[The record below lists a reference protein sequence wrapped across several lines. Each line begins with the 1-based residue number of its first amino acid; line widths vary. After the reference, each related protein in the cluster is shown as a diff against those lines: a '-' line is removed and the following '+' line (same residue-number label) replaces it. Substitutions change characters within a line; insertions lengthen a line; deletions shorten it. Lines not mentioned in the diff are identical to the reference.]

1 VRFLLDVNV
10 LVALLDEGHVHHA
23 IAQALIAKPK
33 LKIAT
38 CALTENGVLRVMNL
52 PGYSVYGPAGF
63 DAVRTQLQRLCN
75 DINHEYWP
83 CDVSLLDDP
92 SIQWSRVMGH
102 NQITDVYLLALAVK
116 HGGALATLDH
126 RVALSTV
133 QSAEKKH
140 LVLL

>member
-1 VRFLLDVNV
+1 VRLLLDVNV

-83 CDVSLLDDP
+83 CDVSLRDDP

>member
-1 VRFLLDVNV
+1 VRLLLDVNV

-52 PGYSVYGPAGF
+52 PAYSVYGPAGF

-75 DINHEYWP
+75 DIDHAYWP
-83 CDVSLLDDP
+83 CDVSLRNDP
-92 SIQWSRVMGH
+92 SVQWSRVMGH

-116 HGGALATLDH
+116 HAGALATLDH

-133 QSAEKKH
+133 QGAEKKH